1 MKFEK
6 AFSQEEPLEMEIGN
20 DTITTQFEKPSVL
33 VETRPAAGGSFEM
46 LVHIGSEERVLSL
59 GEIDFET
66 ARDLHHQA
74 VGFLRGRLVGIET
87 VARATVNAL
96 AREIEQRLK

>member
-1 MKFEK
+1 MKFEN
-6 AFSQEEPLEMEIGN
+6 ASFQEEPLEVEIGN

-46 LVHIGSEERVLSL
+46 LVHIGPEERVLPL

-66 ARDLHHQA
+66 ARGLHHQA
-74 VGFLRGRLVGIET
+74 VGFLRGRLAGIEA
-87 VARATVNAL
+87 VARATADAL
-96 AREIEQRLK
+96 AHEIKQKLQ